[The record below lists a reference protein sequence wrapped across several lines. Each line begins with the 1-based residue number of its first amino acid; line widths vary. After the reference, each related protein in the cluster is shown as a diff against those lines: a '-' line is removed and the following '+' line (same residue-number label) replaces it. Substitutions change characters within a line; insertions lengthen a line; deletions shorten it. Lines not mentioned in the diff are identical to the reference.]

1 MRRILKILA
10 LVIIISGCSFNKQ
23 LMTLGTAD
31 NKAAIGGKI
40 EIIYNGED
48 ITENSIIYFK
58 DISTGKLINYSVDSS
73 GYIITKLP
81 IGKYYLSRIICGKL
95 HTEIPAGLIE
105 IKLDDNQK
113 VFYFGDLAIIWAG
126 PEFDYSEYFG
136 LAGAVVDDLTYFSNI
151 DAYSRNNIVDFRAYL
166 SLFYDSRKEIEY
178 YDLNLPEIEESKYHN
193 LFSDPEVNPE
203 YLAFNLTTKKI
214 IYGKL
219 RMIKKNEIY
228 VEDGRK
234 LYLFSRNKLISITD
248 LDNNDVTDEVLEQTE
263 FDKIRYNSYEVI
275 EF

>member
-1 MRRILKILA
+1 MKRILIILA
-10 LVIIISGCSFNKQ
+10 LVIMIFGCSVNKQ
-23 LMTLGTAD
+23 LMTLNTVD
-31 NKAAIGGKI
+31 NEAIMGGRI
-40 EIIYNGED
+40 EVIYNEHN
-48 ITENSIIYFK
+48 ITENSTIYFK
-58 DISTGKLINYSVDSS
+58 DISTGKLINYSVGSS
-73 GYIITKLP
+73 GYIITKFPL
-81 IGKYYLSRIICGKL
+81 GKYYLSRIICGKL

-105 IKLDDNQK
+105 FKFDNNQK
-113 VFYFGDLAIIWAG
+113 VFYLGDLAINWAG

-151 DAYSRNNIVDFRAYL
+151 DAYSRDNIVDFRAYL
-166 SLFYDSRKEIEY
+166 SLFYDSSKEIEY
-178 YDLNLPEIEESKYHN
+178 YDLKLPEIEESKYQN
-193 LFSDPEVNPE
+193 LFSEPEVNPE

-219 RMIKKNEIY
+219 RMVKKNEIY

-248 LDNNDVTDEVLEQTE
+248 LDNNDVTDEVLQQTE
-263 FDKIRYNSYEVI
+263 FNKIRYNSYEVI